1 MALDL
6 LLIFLEPTPL
16 SNMATTDSP
25 MGDLLSSRFL
35 EESLYDLIV
44 CFCLYYSLEIEIVTF
59 TFGWLLPR

>member
-6 LLIFLEPTPL
+6 LLILLEPTPL
-16 SNMATTDSP
+16 SDMATTDSP

-44 CFCLYYSLEIEIVTF
+44 CFCLCYSLEIVTF
-59 TFGWLLPR
+59 TFEWLLPR